1 MPLLYSLIARGK
13 VVLAEKELSAGNF
26 PTIGRVLLNRVKPT
40 DTKMSFVYDKYV
52 FHYIVDNDVIY
63 MCMAD
68 KDSKRRI
75 PFAYLN
81 DIKARFEE
89 MYGATI
95 KTAVEM
101 NMNEEFSKVMEKRM
115 EFFNN
120 DPSADT
126 ITHVRGQIK
135 EVKEVMV
142 DNIDKVLGRGE
153 KIEELADKT
162 RNLDQQAFI
171 FNSDARALKNQ
182 MWWQNT
188 RYIILI
194 VILVIVIIAILV
206 ISACGGFTFSF
217 K

>member
-1 MPLLYSLIARGK
+1 
-13 VVLAEKELSAGNF
+13 
-26 PTIGRVLLNRVKPT
+26 
-40 DTKMSFVYDKYV
+40 MSFVYDKYV

-206 ISACGGFTFSF
+206 ISACGGFTFSKCRRSYF
-217 K
+217 V